1 MGRRMILKHVSSF
14 NDNQDKEFRCTPM
27 VQIGIYVKDMDKSI
41 DFYVNNLGCKVK
53 EQQDDILV
61 LDFFGAELC
70 LKEGK
75 IKKKSIIASEL
86 DFFFGLN
93 VHWDDWHK
101 AIDHL
106 NYIGIK
112 YYKKP
117 KVEIGSNDKTYAS
130 FSMKDPSGNILK
142 FSSLSGS

>member
-1 MGRRMILKHVSSF
+1 MTKKHANSF
-14 NDNQDKEFRCTPM
+14 NDNQDKEFRFRPM
-27 VQIGIYVKDMDKSI
+27 VQIGITIKDIKQSL

-53 EQQDDILV
+53 EQQNDILV
-61 LDFFGAELC
+61 LDFFGTELS
-70 LKEGK
+70 LKK
-75 IKKKSIIASEL
+75 TKLKKKSINHNDL

-93 VHWDDWHK
+93 VHWDDWHR

-112 YYKKP
+112 YHEKP
-117 KVEIGSNDKTYAS
+117 KVEIRSNDKTYAS

-142 FSSLSGS
+142 FSSLSVS

>member
-1 MGRRMILKHVSSF
+1 MILKHSNSF
-14 NDNQDKEFRCTPM
+14 NDNQDKEFKCRPM
-27 VQIGIYVKDMDKSI
+27 VQIGITVEDMKQSV

-53 EQQDDILV
+53 EQEDDMLV
-61 LDFFGAELC
+61 LDFFGTELC
-70 LKEGK
+70 LKKSK
-75 IKKKSIIASEL
+75 IRKKLISHNDL
-86 DFFFGLN
+86 NFFFGLN

-112 YYKKP
+112 YHKKP
-117 KVEIGSNDKTYAS
+117 KVETSLSDKTYAS

-142 FSSLSGS
+142 FSSLSVS

>member
-1 MGRRMILKHVSSF
+1 MILKHVNSF
-14 NDNQDKEFRCTPM
+14 NDDQDKEFTYSPM
-27 VQIGIYVKDMDKSI
+27 VQIGILIENMERSL
-41 DFYVNNLGCKVK
+41 DFYVNNLGCRVK
-53 EQQDDILV
+53 EQQDNILV
-61 LDFFGAELC
+61 LDFFGTELC
-70 LKEGK
+70 LKKGET
-75 IKKKSIIASEL
+75 KKQSVNHNEL

-117 KVEIGSNDKTYAS
+117 KVEKGSNDKIYAS
-130 FSMKDPSGNILK
+130 FAINDPSGNILK
-142 FSSLSGS
+142 FSSLSVG